1 MAKGQPFTTAD
12 SRRCRFANLE
22 ANEPANA
29 DFVAELPGH
38 AGDMF
43 PDSDFGILLYETL
56 VEQTIRLEEFFELAF
71 HDPGNGLRRAVFDL
85 LRGDFLFL
93 RDDDRV
99 HLIPRDRDGV
109 RGGDLQSDVAHQ
121 LFERV
126 AADSGF
132 LAGAD
137 LHQHAEFCSGVNVS
151 GNHAV
156 ATDFEPLV
164 A

>member
-1 MAKGQPFTTAD
+1 MSESRDSIFRFFHSPFIKNSSR
-12 SRRCRFANLE
+12 SRRGGFANLE

-43 PDSDFGILLYETL
+43 PDRDFGILLYETL

-71 HDPGNGLRRAVFDL
+71 HDPGNCRRRAVFDL

-99 HLIPRDRDGV
+99 HLIAKEKEIASEQV
-109 RGGDLQSDVAHQ
+109 
-121 LFERV
+121 
-126 AADSGF
+126 
-132 LAGAD
+132 
-137 LHQHAEFCSGVNVS
+137 
-151 GNHAV
+151 
-156 ATDFEPLV
+156 
-164 A
+164 